1 MSGSTTLRD
10 KKGASYDPTATADLS
25 PVSESDEVF
34 KSSGSEKNATASGQS
49 TKKAS
54 KVKKEKKEKKETGNK
69 SIKEAEKKSKK

>member
-49 TKKAS
+49 TKKTS
-54 KVKKEKKEKKETGNK
+54 KIKKEKKETGNK

>member
-1 MSGSTTLRD
+1 MYRMSGSTTLRD

-49 TKKAS
+49 TKKTS
-54 KVKKEKKEKKETGNK
+54 KVKKETKKTGNK